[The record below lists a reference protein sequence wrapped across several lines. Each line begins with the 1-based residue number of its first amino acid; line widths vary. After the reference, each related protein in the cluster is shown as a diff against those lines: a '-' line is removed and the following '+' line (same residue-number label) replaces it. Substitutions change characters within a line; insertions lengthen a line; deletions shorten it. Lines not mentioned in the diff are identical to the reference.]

1 MQHALRGT
9 VARSF
14 EARGRER
21 RWGLRRVGE
30 GGLSRVRRE
39 EDEDGSRVTR
49 QEGSGRCGWAS
60 REGERRLD
68 EKLFVG
74 ACEMYVGCGG
84 LEYVPGHGDFE
95 HDVLRVGGV
104 WVG

>member
-1 MQHALRGT
+1 MQHALRGI

-14 EARGRER
+14 EGRGMER

-60 REGERRLD
+60 REGERLD
-68 EKLFVG
+68 EKLFFVRRVWAVWG
-74 ACEMYVGCGG
+74 AA
-84 LEYVPGHGDFE
+84 
-95 HDVLRVGGV
+95 VLRTWARGL
-104 WVG
+104 